1 MPAKEQVTYKGGP
14 TLENT
19 VRITEDEI
27 KEIANL
33 LTGLRLTKP
42 SAFMF
47 NDIRTINSFYIK
59 ATGRD
64 LFSEDNIS
72 NLERAL
78 EYKHI

>member
-1 MPAKEQVTYKGGP
+1 MTDKGGP